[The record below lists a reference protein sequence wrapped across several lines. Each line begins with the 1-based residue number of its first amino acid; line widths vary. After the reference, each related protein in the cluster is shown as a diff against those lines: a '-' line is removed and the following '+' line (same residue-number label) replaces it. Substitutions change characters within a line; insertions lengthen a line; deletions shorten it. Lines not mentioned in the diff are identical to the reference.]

1 MSYIVKGRGGYFH
14 THIINCAG
22 EPLTVRVCATHPPPA
37 FSLLAFSCVNPT
49 REPQV
54 LLEQYNIDG
63 DGGRSFVDAGEACL
77 PVVDGVFC
85 AAFVVLAGV
94 WAHACARARP
104 GTLRAVHGWLALLL
118 ALDAAALALGAVQA
132 SRLAAHGVRA
142 NAWTAAWH
150 VARGAARVLLY
161 VVVVLV
167 GSGWT
172 RARTRLPARTKTVLA
187 AVFVLQAL
195 AQTALAVH
203 GARGAALPV
212 TALVLGA
219 ADVLCSAAVLLP
231 VAWSVRALRA
241 AAATDGKAA
250 HALRLLHTFRAYYAA
265 LVAFLYARTVLLW
278 LLRAAAECAFAWVP
292 AALDALLGLAF
303 LAFLAWRFR
312 PAPDN
317 PYMRLLSEDDDEE
330 EDDAGDVSFDA
341 SSTTS
346 SSDTS
351 TTSSSSVIGFPAVLT
366 ASVPPAAATFG
377 ASLAATTAASL
388 CSLARQ

>member
-1 MSYIVKGRGGYFH
+1 M
-14 THIINCAG
+14 
-22 EPLTVRVCATHPPPA
+22 
-37 FSLLAFSCVNPT
+37 
-49 REPQV
+49 
-54 LLEQYNIDG
+54 
-63 DGGRSFVDAGEACL
+63 
-77 PVVDGVFC
+77 
-85 AAFVVLAGV
+85 
-94 WAHACARARP
+94 
-104 GTLRAVHGWLALLL
+104 
-118 ALDAAALALGAVQA
+118 
-132 SRLAAHGVRA
+132 
-142 NAWTAAWH
+142 
-150 VARGAARVLLY
+150 
-161 VVVVLV
+161 
-167 GSGWT
+167 
-172 RARTRLPARTKTVLA
+172 
-187 AVFVLQAL
+187 
-195 AQTALAVH
+195 
-203 GARGAALPV
+203 
-212 TALVLGA
+212 
-219 ADVLCSAAVLLP
+219 
-231 VAWSVRALRA
+231 RA

-250 HALRLLHTFRAYYAA
+250 HALRLLRTFRAYYAA

-317 PYMRLLSEDDDEE
+317 PYMRLLSEDDG
-330 EDDAGDVSFDA
+330 DAGDVSFDA